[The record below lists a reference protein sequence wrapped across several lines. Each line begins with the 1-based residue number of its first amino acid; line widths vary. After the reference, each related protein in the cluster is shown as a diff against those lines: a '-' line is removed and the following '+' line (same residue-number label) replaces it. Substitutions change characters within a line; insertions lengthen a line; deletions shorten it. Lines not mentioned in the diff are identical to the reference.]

1 MSNAMKYIKDL
12 EAAGFERNQA
22 EAQVQVVLD
31 AIEGDLVTKS
41 DFAAFKEQIETRFE
55 NRFSQFTQKIES
67 QFAYFTQKIENQ
79 ISQLESRINKKI
91 LESEFRTTTRLGF
104 LFATGL
110 TVAVATLAWII
121 KI

>member
-1 MSNAMKYIKDL
+1 
-12 EAAGFERNQA
+12 
-22 EAQVQVVLD
+22 VVLD

-55 NRFSQFTQKIES
+55 NRFSQFTQKIE
-67 QFAYFTQKIENQ
+67 NQ
-79 ISQLESRINKKI
+79 IFQLESRIDKKI

-104 LFATGL
+104 LFASGL
-110 TVAVATLAWII
+110 TIAVAALAWII